1 MVLAPSYIETFTL
14 TLKLAPLKWANY
26 RRRAKMAAVRSISAV
41 EAVELYWK
49 EIKNTEPLSRSQEV
63 ELFTRTKA
71 GDEEARQQIIT
82 ANLRFVV
89 SVARGY
95 KDYGLSLVELI
106 SEGNVGLLEAVKRF
120 DETRGFKFITYAV
133 WWIRQAILKAL
144 AEQGKIANPPM
155 SQINDLQ
162 KIEKETRALS
172 QTLGRSPTH
181 AEVAEHVD
189 ISAER
194 THNAMVVSQKDV
206 SFDAPAYPDEDT
218 PLQAVFAGP
227 VEAGIEQ
234 RFDDN
239 EMRSTLS
246 SCLLILD
253 ERETAIVRAYFG
265 LGEDEPKTLEE
276 IGSTL
281 GVTRERVRQLRNRA
295 LDKLRDSC
303 GDLLG
308 EFSRN

>member
-1 MVLAPSYIETFTL
+1 
-14 TLKLAPLKWANY
+14 
-26 RRRAKMAAVRSISAV
+26 MAAVGSPNTI

-49 EIKNTEPLSRSQEV
+49 EIKDTQPLSRSQEF
-63 ELFTRTKA
+63 ELFTRSKA
-71 GDEEARQQIIT
+71 GDEAARQQIIT

-89 SVARGY
+89 NVARNY

-144 AEQGKIANPPM
+144 AEQGKIARPPM

-162 KIEKETRALS
+162 KIEKETSALS
-172 QTLGRSPTH
+172 QILGRSPTH
-181 AEVAEHVD
+181 TEIAEHVD
-189 ISAER
+189 ISAQR
-194 THNAMVVSQKDV
+194 TRNAMVVSQQDI

-218 PLQAVFAGP
+218 PLQAVFASP
-227 VEAGIEQ
+227 EEAGIEEL
-234 RFDDN
+234 FAEN
-239 EMRSTLS
+239 EMHMTISN
-246 SCLLILD
+246 CLLVLD
-253 ERETAIVRAYFG
+253 ERETMIVRAYFG
-265 LGEDEPKTLEE
+265 LGDSEPKTLEE
-276 IGSTL
+276 IGHDL
-281 GVTRERVRQLRNRA
+281 GVTRERIRQLRNRA

>member
-1 MVLAPSYIETFTL
+1 
-14 TLKLAPLKWANY
+14 
-26 RRRAKMAAVRSISAV
+26 MAAVRSPNTV

-49 EIKNTEPLSRSQEV
+49 EIKDTQPLTRSQEF
-63 ELFTRTKA
+63 ELFTRSKA
-71 GDEEARQQIIT
+71 GDEAARQQIIT

-89 SVARGY
+89 SVARDY

-144 AEQGKIANPPM
+144 AEQGKIARPPM

-162 KIEKETRALS
+162 KIEKETSALS
-172 QTLGRSPTH
+172 QILGRSPTH
-181 AEVAEHVD
+181 TEIAEHVD
-189 ISAER
+189 ISAQR
-194 THNAMVVSQKDV
+194 TRNAMVVSQQDI

-218 PLQAVFAGP
+218 PLQAVFASP
-227 VEAGIEQ
+227 EEAGIEEL
-234 RFDDN
+234 FEEN
-239 EMRSTLS
+239 EMHMTISN
-246 SCLLILD
+246 CLLVLD
-253 ERETAIVRAYFG
+253 ERETMIVRAYFG
-265 LGEDEPKTLEE
+265 LGDSEPKTLEE
-276 IGSTL
+276 IGHDL
-281 GVTRERVRQLRNRA
+281 GVTRERIRQLRNRA

>member
-1 MVLAPSYIETFTL
+1 
-14 TLKLAPLKWANY
+14 
-26 RRRAKMAAVRSISAV
+26 MAAVGSPNTI

-49 EIKNTEPLSRSQEV
+49 EIKDTQPLSRSQEF
-63 ELFTRTKA
+63 ELFTRSKA
-71 GDEEARQQIIT
+71 GDEAARQQIIT

-89 SVARGY
+89 SVARDY

-144 AEQGKIANPPM
+144 AEQGKIARPPM

-162 KIEKETRALS
+162 KIEKETNALS
-172 QTLGRSPTH
+172 QILGRSPTH
-181 AEVAEHVD
+181 TEIAEHVD
-189 ISAER
+189 ISAQR
-194 THNAMVVSQKDV
+194 TRNAMVVSQQDI

-218 PLQAVFAGP
+218 PLQAVFASP
-227 VEAGIEQ
+227 EEAGIEEL
-234 RFDDN
+234 FAEN
-239 EMRSTLS
+239 EMHMTISN
-246 SCLLILD
+246 CLLVLD
-253 ERETAIVRAYFG
+253 ERETMIVRAYFG
-265 LGEDEPKTLEE
+265 LGDSEPKTLEE
-276 IGSTL
+276 IGHDL
-281 GVTRERVRQLRNRA
+281 GVTRERIRQLRNRA

>member
-1 MVLAPSYIETFTL
+1 
-14 TLKLAPLKWANY
+14 
-26 RRRAKMAAVRSISAV
+26 MAAVRSPSTV

-49 EIKNTEPLSRSQEV
+49 EIKDAEPLSRSQEF
-63 ELFTRTKA
+63 ELFTRVKA
-71 GDEEARQQIIT
+71 GDECARQEIIT

-144 AEQGKIANPPM
+144 AEQGKIARPPM

-162 KIEKETRALS
+162 KIEKESSALS
-172 QTLGRSPTH
+172 QDLGRSPTYS
-181 AEVAEHVD
+181 EIAEHVD
-189 ISAER
+189 ISAQR
-194 THNAMVVSQKDV
+194 THNAMVVSQQDL

-218 PLQAVFAGP
+218 PLQAVFSNPSEG
-227 VEAGIEQ
+227 GIEA
-234 RFDDN
+234 RFDED
-239 EMRSTLS
+239 EMHKTISA
-246 SCLLILD
+246 CLLVLD
-253 ERETAIVRAYFG
+253 ERETSIVRDYFG
-265 LGEDEPKTLEE
+265 LGDGDPKTLEE
-276 IGSTL
+276 IGTHL

-295 LDKLRDSC
+295 LDKLRESY
-303 GDLLG
+303 GELLG

>member
-1 MVLAPSYIETFTL
+1 
-14 TLKLAPLKWANY
+14 
-26 RRRAKMAAVRSISAV
+26 MAAVRSPNTI

-49 EIKNTEPLSRSQEV
+49 EIKDTQPLSRSQEF
-63 ELFTRTKA
+63 ELFTRSKA
-71 GDEEARQQIIT
+71 GDEAARQQIIT

-89 SVARGY
+89 SVAREY

-144 AEQGKIANPPM
+144 AEQGKIARPPM

-162 KIEKETRALS
+162 KIEKETSALS
-172 QTLGRSPTH
+172 QILGRSPTH
-181 AEVAEHVD
+181 TEIAEHVD
-189 ISAER
+189 ISAQR
-194 THNAMVVSQKDV
+194 TRNAMVVSQQDI

-218 PLQAVFAGP
+218 PLQAVFASP
-227 VEAGIEQ
+227 EEAGIEEL
-234 RFDDN
+234 FEEN
-239 EMRSTLS
+239 EMHMTISN
-246 SCLLILD
+246 CLLVLD
-253 ERETAIVRAYFG
+253 ERETMIVRAYFG
-265 LGEDEPKTLEE
+265 LGDSEPKTLEE
-276 IGSTL
+276 IGHDL
-281 GVTRERVRQLRNRA
+281 GVTRERIRQLRNRA

>member
-1 MVLAPSYIETFTL
+1 
-14 TLKLAPLKWANY
+14 
-26 RRRAKMAAVRSISAV
+26 MAAVRSPNTI

-49 EIKNTEPLSRSQEV
+49 EIKDTQPLSRSQEF
-63 ELFTRTKA
+63 ELFTRSKA
-71 GDEEARQQIIT
+71 GDEAARQQIIT

-89 SVARGY
+89 SVARDY

-144 AEQGKIANPPM
+144 AEQGKIARPPM

-162 KIEKETRALS
+162 KIEKETSALS
-172 QTLGRSPTH
+172 QILGRSPTH
-181 AEVAEHVD
+181 TEIAEHVD
-189 ISAER
+189 ISAQR
-194 THNAMVVSQKDV
+194 TRNAMVVSQQDI

-218 PLQAVFAGP
+218 PLQAVFASP
-227 VEAGIEQ
+227 EEAGIEEL
-234 RFDDN
+234 FEEN
-239 EMRSTLS
+239 EMHMTISN
-246 SCLLILD
+246 CLLVLD
-253 ERETAIVRAYFG
+253 ERETMILRAYFG
-265 LGEDEPKTLEE
+265 LGDSEPKTLEE
-276 IGSTL
+276 IGHDL
-281 GVTRERVRQLRNRA
+281 GVTRERIRQLRNRA

>member
-1 MVLAPSYIETFTL
+1 
-14 TLKLAPLKWANY
+14 
-26 RRRAKMAAVRSISAV
+26 MAAVRNPNTI

-49 EIKNTEPLSRSQEV
+49 EIKDTQPLSRSQEF
-63 ELFTRTKA
+63 ELFTSSKA
-71 GDEEARQQIIT
+71 GDEVARQQIIT

-89 SVARGY
+89 SVARDY

-144 AEQGKIANPPM
+144 AEQGKIARPPM

-162 KIEKETRALS
+162 KIEKETSALS
-172 QTLGRSPTH
+172 QILGRSPTH
-181 AEVAEHVD
+181 TEIAEHVD
-189 ISAER
+189 ISAQR
-194 THNAMVVSQKDV
+194 TRNAMVVSQQDI

-218 PLQAVFAGP
+218 SLQAVFASP
-227 VEAGIEQ
+227 EEAGIEEL
-234 RFDDN
+234 FAEN
-239 EMRSTLS
+239 EMHMTISN
-246 SCLLILD
+246 CLLVLD
-253 ERETAIVRAYFG
+253 ERETMILRAYFG
-265 LGEDEPKTLEE
+265 LGDSEPKTLEE
-276 IGSTL
+276 IGHDL
-281 GVTRERVRQLRNRA
+281 GVTRERIRQLRNRA

>member
-1 MVLAPSYIETFTL
+1 
-14 TLKLAPLKWANY
+14 
-26 RRRAKMAAVRSISAV
+26 MAAVRSPNTI

-49 EIKNTEPLSRSQEV
+49 EIKDTQPLTRSQEF
-63 ELFTRTKA
+63 ELFTRSKA
-71 GDEEARQQIIT
+71 GDEAARQQIIT

-89 SVARGY
+89 NVARDY

-144 AEQGKIANPPM
+144 AEQGKIARPPM

-162 KIEKETRALS
+162 KIEKETSALS
-172 QTLGRSPTH
+172 QILGRGPTH
-181 AEVAEHVD
+181 TEIAEHVD
-189 ISAER
+189 ISAQR
-194 THNAMVVSQKDV
+194 TRNAMVVSQQDI

-218 PLQAVFAGP
+218 PLQAVFASP
-227 VEAGIEQ
+227 EEAGIEEL
-234 RFDDN
+234 FEEN
-239 EMRSTLS
+239 EMHMTISN
-246 SCLLILD
+246 CLLVLD
-253 ERETAIVRAYFG
+253 ERETMIVRAYFG
-265 LGEDEPKTLEE
+265 LGDSEPKTLEE
-276 IGSTL
+276 IGHDL
-281 GVTRERVRQLRNRA
+281 GVTRERIRQLRNRA

>member
-1 MVLAPSYIETFTL
+1 
-14 TLKLAPLKWANY
+14 
-26 RRRAKMAAVRSISAV
+26 MAAVRSPNTI

-49 EIKNTEPLSRSQEV
+49 EIKDTQPLSRSQEF
-63 ELFTRTKA
+63 ELFTRSKA
-71 GDEEARQQIIT
+71 GDEAARQQIIT

-89 SVARGY
+89 SVARDY

-144 AEQGKIANPPM
+144 AEQGKIARPPM

-162 KIEKETRALS
+162 KIEKETSALS
-172 QTLGRSPTH
+172 QILGRSPTYT
-181 AEVAEHVD
+181 EIAEHVD
-189 ISAER
+189 ISAQR
-194 THNAMVVSQKDV
+194 TRNAMVVSQQDI

-218 PLQAVFAGP
+218 PLQAVFASP
-227 VEAGIEQ
+227 EEAGIEEL
-234 RFDDN
+234 FEEN
-239 EMRSTLS
+239 EMHMTISN
-246 SCLLILD
+246 CLLVLD
-253 ERETAIVRAYFG
+253 ERETMIVRAYFG
-265 LGEDEPKTLEE
+265 LGDSEPKTLEE
-276 IGSTL
+276 IGHDL
-281 GVTRERVRQLRNRA
+281 GVTRERIRQLRNRA

>member
-1 MVLAPSYIETFTL
+1 
-14 TLKLAPLKWANY
+14 
-26 RRRAKMAAVRSISAV
+26 MAATRAANAT

-49 EIKNTEPLSRSQEV
+49 EIKDTEPLSREREF
-63 ELFTRTKA
+63 ELFTRIRA
-71 GDEEARQQIIT
+71 GDEDARRQIIE

-89 SVARGY
+89 SVARDY

-144 AEQGKIANPPM
+144 AEQGKIARPPM

-162 KIEKETRALS
+162 KIEKESGQLAQR
-172 QTLGRSPTH
+172 LGRSPTY
-181 AEVAEHVD
+181 AEIAEKVD

-194 THNAMVVSQKDV
+194 TRNAMDV
-206 SFDAPAYPDEDT
+206 GQQDLSFDAPAYPDDDAT
-218 PLQAVFAGP
+218 LLSVFSASQ
-227 VEAGIEQ
+227 ERI
-234 RFDDN
+234 DDN
-239 EMRSTLS
+239 FEDAQMRDTVS
-246 SCLLILD
+246 SCLSVLD
-253 ERETAIVRAYFG
+253 EREYEIVRAYFG
-265 LGEDEPKTLEE
+265 LDNSQPMTLEE
-276 IGSTL
+276 IGNSM

-295 LDKLRDSC
+295 LDKLREGC
-303 GDLLG
+303 GELLG